1 VIARSILG
9 RSIRKNQCVLRILSP
24 ERRKLDGEISRVIAR
39 RVIFCYFFNP
49 YIYFRW
55 RLYRFVWLK
64 TFVFVSDFDKLLI
77 DW

>member
-1 VIARSILG
+1 VIARSIPG
-9 RSIRKNQCVLRILSP
+9 RSIRRNQRVLRILSP

-39 RVIFCYFFNP
+39 RVIFCYFFNS

-55 RLYRFVWLK
+55 RLYRFAWLK